1 MGMAVK
7 DTADNLLES
16 EVTATHTARNEPI
29 HILFLIDTLCESGGA
44 ERMLLNM
51 IRLLPKSRFRC
62 SVATFR
68 IDTRVPIFADLPCPL
83 EVLPLRKTYDWS
95 AVKVAWRLRN
105 FIRAEKVSIVHTF
118 FETSDLWGGL
128 IAKSAG
134 NPILVSSRRDMG
146 ILRST
151 KHKLAYKPMGRL
163 FDLVLTVS
171 EQVRHFCIQ
180 EDGVD
185 PVKVVTLHNGIE
197 REKLNTSED
206 RQQLRVAAG
215 LEGASG
221 VVTTLGHIRKV
232 KGIDIFLRAAAIV
245 RSQFPNAM
253 FLVAGDI
260 SEAQHFKELEELVES
275 LDLTTNVRFLG
286 NQENVAGLFKMS
298 DVFCLLSR
306 SEGFSNALVEAM
318 AAGLPCVATRVGG
331 NAEAVLD
338 RESGYLVENEDVTN
352 AAECIVRLLRNPELG
367 RRMGQAGRRIVDE
380 KFTAEVMIRTLV
392 RIYDGLLNARRQYIR
407 TNG

>member
-180 EDGVD
+180 EDGV
-185 PVKVVTLHNGIE
+185 
-197 REKLNTSED
+197 
-206 RQQLRVAAG
+206 
-215 LEGASG
+215 
-221 VVTTLGHIRKV
+221 
-232 KGIDIFLRAAAIV
+232 
-245 RSQFPNAM
+245 
-253 FLVAGDI
+253 
-260 SEAQHFKELEELVES
+260 
-275 LDLTTNVRFLG
+275 
-286 NQENVAGLFKMS
+286 
-298 DVFCLLSR
+298 
-306 SEGFSNALVEAM
+306 
-318 AAGLPCVATRVGG
+318 
-331 NAEAVLD
+331 
-338 RESGYLVENEDVTN
+338 
-352 AAECIVRLLRNPELG
+352 
-367 RRMGQAGRRIVDE
+367 
-380 KFTAEVMIRTLV
+380 
-392 RIYDGLLNARRQYIR
+392 
-407 TNG
+407 